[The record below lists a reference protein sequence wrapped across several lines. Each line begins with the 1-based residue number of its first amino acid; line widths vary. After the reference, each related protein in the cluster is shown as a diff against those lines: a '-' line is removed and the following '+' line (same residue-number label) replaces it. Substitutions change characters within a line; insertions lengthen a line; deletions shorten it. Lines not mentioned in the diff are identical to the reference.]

1 MKQYELPVTKP
12 VFRLKGGSLA
22 ATVLEL
28 TSVAPGLLAEQ
39 LAQKVAQAPQLLR
52 HSPLIIDLDK
62 LGDADARIDLGEL
75 LATCRQYELQPVALR
90 AHRVDDLAQAQQIGL
105 AVLPPTR
112 GRERAL
118 DAGETAANAAG
129 VAPEAV
135 PAAGEA
141 PAHGLPRS
149 NDAASLMTATANGTP
164 ATGTSS
170 GTSGSGTSGTRSAT
184 TETATAISAPVP
196 GGATLREAGPAAQLA
211 TASRPTRVISQPV
224 RGGQQVYAEGDLVL
238 LAPVSA
244 GAEVMADGHIHCY
257 APLRGRALA
266 GVQGDVNARIFCR
279 ELSAELVA
287 VAGHY
292 RIADDLK
299 ADPLWGKAVQVALL
313 DGQLR
318 LVAL

>member
-28 TSVAPGLLAEQ
+28 ASVAPAALAEQ

-62 LGDADARIDLGEL
+62 LGAADGEVDLAAL
-75 LATCRQYELQPVALR
+75 LATCRDHGLQPVALR
-90 AHRVDDLAQAQQIGL
+90 AHRAGDMAQAQALGL
-105 AVLPPTR
+105 ALLPPSR

-118 DAGETAANAAG
+118 EGDE
-129 VAPEAV
+129 PSPV
-135 PAAGEA
+135 PAAGADSPVEA
-141 PAHGLPRS
+141 SG
-149 NDAASLMTATANGTP
+149 AAADIAAATAADVADT
-164 ATGTSS
+164 
-170 GTSGSGTSGTRSAT
+170 
-184 TETATAISAPVP
+184 APV
-196 GGATLREAGPAAQLA
+196 AAA
-211 TASRPTRVISQPV
+211 AARPTRVVHQPV

-244 GAEVMADGHIHCY
+244 GAEVMAGGHIHCY

-266 GVQGDVNARIFCR
+266 GVQGDADARIFCR
-279 ELSAELVA
+279 ELAAELVSI
-287 VAGHY
+287 AGHY
-292 RIADDLK
+292 RIADDLRGD
-299 ADPLWGKAVQVALL
+299 ALWGRASQVSLR

-318 LVAL
+318 LDAL

>member
-28 TSVAPGLLAEQ
+28 ASVAPGLLAEQ

-62 LGDADARIDLGEL
+62 LGDADARVDLGEL

-90 AHRVDDLAQAQQIGL
+90 AHRADDLAQAQQIGL

-118 DAGETAANAAG
+118 EAGETAANAAG
-129 VAPEAV
+129 VATEAV

-141 PAHGLPRS
+141 PSHGPSRDR
-149 NDAASLMTATANGTP
+149 DAGSLKATA
-164 ATGTSS
+164 S
-170 GTSGSGTSGTRSAT
+170 GTSGSGTSGTVSSTA
-184 TETATAISAPVP
+184 ETATAVSAPVP
-196 GGATLREAGPAAQLA
+196 GGASLREAGQAARLA

-279 ELSAELVA
+279 ELNAELVA
-287 VAGHY
+287 IAGHY

-313 DGQLR
+313 DGQVR

>member
-12 VFRLKGGSLA
+12 AFRLKGGSLA

-28 TSVAPGLLAEQ
+28 ACVAPGLLAEQ
-39 LAQKVAQAPQLLR
+39 LRQKVAQAPQLLR

-75 LATCRQYELQPVALR
+75 LATCRRYELQPVALR
-90 AHRVDDLAQAQQIGL
+90 AHRADDLAQAQQIGL

-118 DAGETAANAAG
+118 DAGETAAPAAG
-129 VAPEAV
+129 VAPEAAPAPAQGTSRDRHAGSMMPSMTTGTAATAASATGMSATGMSATGMSATEAAAPTV
-135 PAAGEA
+135 PAQDDAPATEAGEA
-141 PAHGLPRS
+141 ACL
-149 NDAASLMTATANGTP
+149 A
-164 ATGTSS
+164 
-170 GTSGSGTSGTRSAT
+170 
-184 TETATAISAPVP
+184 SAP
-196 GGATLREAGPAAQLA
+196 
-211 TASRPTRVISQPV
+211 RPTRVISHPV

-266 GVQGDVNARIFCR
+266 GVKGDVNARIFCR

-287 VAGHY
+287 IAGHY

-318 LVAL
+318 LAAL